1 MPLDGTLKNSE
12 LIPGKI
18 FSVNQDSVN
27 KIPNLY
33 IKNQRLV
40 NVFNNQI
47 SPFILILVAALN
59 VSSITTAWQSK
70 QENYEKL
77 IMLSKGE
84 EMGQFNLGSTVLL
97 LFPET
102 SEMQWFDTLKVGG
115 NLRMGEIIAQI
126 SNHQKQ
132 T

>member
-59 VSSITTAWQSK
+59 VSSITTVWQSK
-70 QENYEKL
+70 QENNEKL
-77 IMLSKGE
+77 MLSKGE

-115 NLRMGEIIAQI
+115 NLRMGEIIGQI